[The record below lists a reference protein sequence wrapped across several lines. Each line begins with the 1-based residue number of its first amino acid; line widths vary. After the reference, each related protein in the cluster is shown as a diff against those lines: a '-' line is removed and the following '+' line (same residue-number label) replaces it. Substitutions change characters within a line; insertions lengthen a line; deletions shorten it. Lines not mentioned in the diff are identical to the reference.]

1 MLLPCVDCK
10 YLNTLL
16 LNTHTVLST
25 VYHVCSFYARGGG
38 LIHVQ
43 IRNLYDFSHKNLVV
57 AKFVEICRKL
67 LKLVSK
73 TNRGFDTCT
82 DS

>member
-1 MLLPCVDCK
+1 MQEE
-10 YLNTLL
+10 
-16 LNTHTVLST
+16 
-25 VYHVCSFYARGGG
+25 GG

-43 IRNLYDFSHKNLVV
+43 IRNLCDFSHKNLVV

-82 DS
+82 DP